1 MKHTPETREKIRV
14 ALLGRKRPASV
25 GEKVRAKLQLRP
37 PAEEVEW
44 MARFYRRMGLAR
56 VGELTGYSAPVV
68 RRALKAAG
76 VQIRTPAF
84 PRRPEDAV
92 HG

>member
-1 MKHTPETREKIRV
+1 MKHSPETRAKIRA

-37 PAEEVEW
+37 PAEEVRF
-44 MARFYRRMGLAR
+44 MARMYRKLGLNR

-68 RRALKAAG
+68 RRVLEEAG
-76 VQIRTPAF
+76 VRIRPPAF
-84 PRRPEDAV
+84 PRMGRDSA